1 MQHSASQRASQRTA
15 ALFGALTGALLI
27 LTGCSVVDG
36 PGDEASEAGPLDA
49 YMSALWDGE
58 EYTQEQLDAE
68 TKQTEELIAECMS
81 GEGFEYVPNVQNGGT
96 IISSEEGDEI
106 DWTSEEFIEQHGYG
120 IVDWPGRDDAQHEDP
135 EEYVDPNQD
144 YVESLSES
152 EQTAYVEALHGPQ
165 PTEEELA
172 AMEDG
177 EAVFEYDWTTSGC
190 TGAAQHQVQ
199 SESGG
204 GMAAYE
210 DPEFTEL
217 FESMNLIYDA
227 LWSGDGSND
236 DILALDRDWADCVAD
251 AGHDG
256 FASPMAAQEA
266 LTEEYN
272 ELHMPDDESGEWQ
285 EPSPA
290 DVKKFQDREI
300 ELALAD
306 LECKTQLE
314 YDDRMWKIQVELE
327 QEFVDAHRAE
337 LEALVAKHGVEKKL

>member
-1 MQHSASQRASQRTA
+1 MQRPRHLTA
-15 ALFGALTGALLI
+15 FRLLALTGALLI
-27 LTGCSVVDG
+27 LTGCSGSDG
-36 PGDEASEAGPLDA
+36 PSGETDESGPLDA
-49 YMSALWDGE
+49 YLSALWDGE
-58 EYTQEQLDAE
+58 EYTQEKLDAE
-68 TKQTEELIAECMS
+68 TKQTEELVSECMS
-81 GEGFEYVPNVQNGGT
+81 EEGFEYVPDVQNGGT
-96 IISSEEGDEI
+96 IITSEEGDEI
-106 DWTSEEFIEQHGYG
+106 DWTSEEFIEQYGYG
-120 IVDWPGRDDAQHEDP
+120 IVNWPGLEDAQHEDP

-152 EQTAYVEALHGPQ
+152 EQTAYFEALHGPQ

-172 AMEDG
+172 SMEDG
-177 EAVFEYDWTTSGC
+177 EAVFEYDWTTAGC

-217 FESMNLIYDA
+217 FDSINQIYEG
-227 LWSGDGSND
+227 LWNGEVSND
-236 DILALDRDWADCVAD
+236 DVLALDREWADCMAD

-256 FASPMAAQEA
+256 FASSMALQEA

-272 ELHMPDDESGEWQ
+272 ALHQPDGEADEWQ

-290 DVKKFQDREI
+290 DAKQFQKREI

-306 LECKTQLE
+306 LACKTQLD
-314 YDDRMWKIQVELE
+314 YDDQFMSIQFELE

-337 LEALVAKHGVEKKL
+337 LEALVAKHGVEKKQ